1 MDLLKASIYIIVVM
15 MSVNA
20 VAMMMDTVGMD
31 VITPM
36 NTTIIESGLNTTEL
50 VDSWGWSDNP
60 FYDIATGLLAFWFA
74 TVPIIESF
82 PYMLA
87 VYGVPAFIYI
97 PIHTIWRFMWLG
109 AIALGIIAGR
119 QT

>member
-1 MDLLKASIYIIVVM
+1 MDVLKAAIYIVVVM
-15 MSVNA
+15 LGIDAVSLMMVSAGMEATESFNSTITEGAFNA
-20 VAMMMDTVGMD
+20 
-31 VITPM
+31 
-36 NTTIIESGLNTTEL
+36 TEL

-60 FYDIATGLLAFWFA
+60 FYDIATGLIAFWFA

-87 VYGVPAFIYI
+87 VYGCPTFIYV
-97 PIHTIWRFMWLG
+97 PIHTIWRFMWLT
-109 AIALGIIAGR
+109 AVALGIIAGR